1 MAFPSS
7 SWLSLHHRQPVPV
20 HCCCPNWPAV
30 PTLHAWP
37 LRSLLRAHCQRP
49 SYTLPC
55 PPAWKNI
62 TQWKPWFLC
71 LFFLST
77 AFQPLGILVIF
88 VSILGTSNWSHPTY
102 LQLSFQTIKQRHF
115 GFHLEKLKTM
125 MENMQNLIKC
135 CSPVNY
141 INFNFLVVHDHIR
154 CQQWER
160 GWMKGIWRLF
170 FAIFTTLL
178 N

>member
-1 MAFPSS
+1 MSKALIHPALPSS
-7 SWLSLHHRQPVPV
+7 LEEHHPVKALV
-20 HCCCPNWPAV
+20 SV
-30 PTLHAWP
+30 
-37 LRSLLRAHCQRP
+37 SV
-49 SYTLPC
+49 S
-55 PPAWKNI
+55 
-62 TQWKPWFLC
+62 
-71 LFFLST
+71 LST
-77 AFQPLGILVIF
+77 AFQALGILVIF
-88 VSILGTSNWSHPTY
+88 VPILGTSNCPHPTY

-115 GFHLEKLKTM
+115 GSHLEKLKTK
-125 MENMQNLIKC
+125 MENMQNLIKG

-154 CQQWER
+154 RQQWER